1 MKRFQIITEADA
13 RVLEPG
19 STVVLAT
26 GGHITPLAADTLRE
40 RRVTVLR
47 DQVDVDVEAL
57 APRATIRTVAIGGD
71 HGSLAM
77 KAAILAHLR
86 QQGRAVDDLGTHTP
100 DPVDYPDTAA
110 AVAVQV
116 ARGEADAG
124 IVIDGA
130 GLGST
135 IAANKVR
142 GVRAAMCTDR
152 TLARYAR
159 EHNGAN
165 VLALGATLISID
177 TAIEIVDV
185 FLGTAMREP
194 RYMRRLT
201 KIADLERRSRV

>member
-26 GGHITPLAADTLRE
+26 GGHVTPLAADTLRE

-47 DQVDVDVEAL
+47 DQVDVDVESL

-77 KAAILAHLR
+77 KAAILTHLR

-110 AVAVQV
+110 AGAVQLMIRV
-116 ARGEADAG
+116 WGPNRAGSRARA
-124 IVIDGA
+124 
-130 GLGST
+130 S
-135 IAANKVR
+135 K
-142 GVRAAMCTDR
+142 
-152 TLARYAR
+152 
-159 EHNGAN
+159 
-165 VLALGATLISID
+165 
-177 TAIEIVDV
+177 
-185 FLGTAMREP
+185 
-194 RYMRRLT
+194 
-201 KIADLERRSRV
+201 RVWGKC